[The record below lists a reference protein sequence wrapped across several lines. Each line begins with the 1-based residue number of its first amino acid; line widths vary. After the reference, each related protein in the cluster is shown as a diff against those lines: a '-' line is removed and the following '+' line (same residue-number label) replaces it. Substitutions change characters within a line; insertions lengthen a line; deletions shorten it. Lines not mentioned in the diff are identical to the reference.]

1 MLEDTRLLGRGGAG
15 FPAFIKWRSVLNEPD
30 KEKYVVINA
39 DEGLPSTFK
48 DWFLMTDPQNLEKML
63 LGALFCA

>member
-15 FPAFIKWRSVLNEPD
+15 FPAFIKWRGVYNSSE
-30 KEKYVVINA
+30 KRKYVVINA

-48 DWFLMTDPQNLEKML
+48 DYYLMTDP
-63 LGALFCA
+63 

>member
-1 MLEDTRLLGRGGAG
+1 MLEETRLLGRGGAG
-15 FPAFIKWRSVLNEPD
+15 FPSFIKWNSVMKDNS

-48 DWFLMTDPQNLEKML
+48 DWCLMIDT
-63 LGALFCA
+63 